1 MIATHA
7 KTTNRSV
14 LLIETLR
21 LIAVSSKGIKSMTR
35 IKALCELATM
45 IVGDTT
51 KLSSARRWC
60 ELLDMTLEALKDCK
74 HDTITTTNAM
84 RYIIRL
90 TIDHYLNDEHQTEYH
105 EEHVKIPMIA

>member
-14 LLIETLR
+14 LLVETLR
-21 LIAVSSKGIKSMTR
+21 LIAVSSKGIKSVTR

-60 ELLDMTLEALKDCK
+60 ELLDMTLEASKDCK
-74 HDTITTTNAM
+74 HDTTTNAM
-84 RYIIRL
+84 RYILRL
-90 TIDHYLNDEHQTEYH
+90 TIDHYLNDEHQNEYH
-105 EEHVKIPMIA
+105 DEHVKIPMIA